1 MPRGRLDGLSI
12 LIVGGT
18 SGLGLAATRA
28 CLREHASVTV
38 VGRDDEDFPNVAA
51 AFDASSDI
59 ADISEHVSVIAGD
72 AMNPATAEYAV
83 REAVT
88 RFGGLDGVFH
98 VAGGSGRRFGDG
110 PLDAITDDGW
120 RDTVDLNLT
129 SLFHTCRAATRYL
142 VEQERGGSILVMTSV
157 LAFSPAPAHFAT
169 HAYAASKAG
178 AIGLMTTCAAYYAPQ
193 GIRFNAIAPA
203 LVDTPGARRAVQN
216 PRIAAYVEARQPLDG
231 GRIGRPEDIDGAVVY
246 LLSNESRFVTGQ
258 VLAVDGGWS
267 VSDASDASDASKASE
282 ASTSSS
288 ESGSTPAPAPGPA
301 EPQE

>member
-1 MPRGRLDGLSI
+1 MTVMPPARGRLDSLSI

-38 VGRDDEDFPNVAA
+38 VGRDDEDFPHAA
-51 AFDASSDI
+51 AEFDVGNDV
-59 ADISEHVSVIAGD
+59 ADISDRVSVIAGD
-72 AMNPATAEYAV
+72 AMNPATAEHAV
-83 REAVT
+83 REAVS

-120 RDTVDLNLT
+120 RYTADLNLT
-129 SLFHTCRAATRYL
+129 SLFYTCRAAARYF
-142 VEQERGGSILVMTSV
+142 VEQKRGGSILLMTSV

-178 AIGLMTTCAAYYAPQ
+178 AIGLMTACAAYYAPM

-203 LVDTPGARRAVQN
+203 LVDTPGARRAVED

-231 GRIGRPEDIDGAVVY
+231 GRVGRPTTSMAR
-246 LLSNESRFVTGQ
+246 LSICCPTSR
-258 VLAVDGGWS
+258 
-267 VSDASDASDASKASE
+267 
-282 ASTSSS
+282 
-288 ESGSTPAPAPGPA
+288 GS
-301 EPQE
+301 